1 MSQVLKQL
9 DDYIGLERLL
19 SKDEKLLI
27 AVSGGMDSMF
37 LLSYLIQM
45 NYNLEVAHCNFG
57 LREEESDGDESFVQD
72 FCQSNTIKF
81 HSKRFE
87 TSEYALANGISIQM
101 AARDLRYAW
110 FDQLRETHFFDK
122 LVTAHHKTDSTE
134 TILLNL
140 TRGTGLKG
148 LIGIPAISGFKVRP
162 LIQLSRTEIAETVF
176 ELKIPYRDDSSNASD
191 KYHRNRIRHHIL
203 PQFLTINQ
211 GFEQSVNH
219 TASIVSQALGF
230 INHFM
235 QTIKNDCVEIDNQ
248 EISIDIKQLLKY
260 PEPAFV
266 LYEILKDY
274 GFNSDQAKDILMVL
288 QGISG
293 KQFFSTT
300 HRLTKA
306 STNLIIQKH
315 PDFKPIEYLVNFNDK
330 SLKTENHSWQFE
342 VSENTNFS
350 KIANEAVIDFSKLTF
365 PLVIRTWKSGDKV
378 RPIGMQGHKKVSDI
392 LIDTKLSI
400 PQKEKVWILI
410 SAQEIVWIN
419 ELVLSNDFKVTSST
433 QKVLRVRTETP

>member
-1 MSQVLKQL
+1 
-9 DDYIGLERLL
+9 
-19 SKDEKLLI
+19 
-27 AVSGGMDSMF
+27 
-37 LLSYLIQM
+37 
-45 NYNLEVAHCNFG
+45 
-57 LREEESDGDESFVQD
+57 
-72 FCQSNTIKF
+72 
-81 HSKRFE
+81 
-87 TSEYALANGISIQM
+87 
-101 AARDLRYAW
+101 
-110 FDQLRETHFFDK
+110 
-122 LVTAHHKTDSTE
+122 
-134 TILLNL
+134 
-140 TRGTGLKG
+140 
-148 LIGIPAISGFKVRP
+148 
-162 LIQLSRTEIAETVF
+162 
-176 ELKIPYRDDSSNASD
+176 
-191 KYHRNRIRHHIL
+191 
-203 PQFLTINQ
+203 
-211 GFEQSVNH
+211 
-219 TASIVSQALGF
+219 
-230 INHFM
+230 
-235 QTIKNDCVEIDNQ
+235 
-248 EISIDIKQLLKY
+248 
-260 PEPAFV
+260 
-266 LYEILKDY
+266 
-274 GFNSDQAKDILMVL
+274 L